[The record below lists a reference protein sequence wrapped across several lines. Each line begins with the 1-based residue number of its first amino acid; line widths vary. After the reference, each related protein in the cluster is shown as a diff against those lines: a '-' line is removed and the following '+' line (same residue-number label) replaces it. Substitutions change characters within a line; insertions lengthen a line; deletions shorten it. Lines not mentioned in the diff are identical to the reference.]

1 MNIDV
6 KIKLLRK
13 GATAPV
19 YATPGSAAADLRACI
34 DAPVT
39 LNCGEIVSLPTG
51 IAISTGRSDIAA
63 FIYGRSGLGTK
74 YGVTLANS
82 VGVVDSDYRG
92 EICVSLINR
101 GSEPYTVNPGDR
113 VAQLMFS
120 PVYTA
125 AFAETELLDETGR
138 GSGGFGSTGTN

>member
-6 KIKLLRK
+6 KIKLLRE
-13 GATAPV
+13 GASPPV
-19 YATPGSAAADLRACI
+19 YATPGSAAADLRVCI

-39 LNCGEIVSLPTG
+39 LNTGEIVSLPTG
-51 IAISTGRSDIAA
+51 IAISTGRSDIVAL
-63 FIYGRSGLGTK
+63 IYGRSGLGTK
-74 YGVTLANS
+74 YGVTLVNS
-82 VGVVDSDYRG
+82 VGVIDSDYRG

-125 AFAETELLDETGR
+125 AFAAADSLDETGR